1 MMARAAAPVA
11 VCAVARVGGRSYK
24 PARVAQMDAP
34 APPADHKVLQVR
46 LKPAE
51 ISSRPK
57 TRPIDAQ
64 IARAHRR
71 SLPRRPMSL
80 LLGWLE
86 RQLTRGI
93 WAAVDR
99 PNPKK

>member
-1 MMARAAAPVA
+1 MARAAAPVA

-57 TRPIDAQ
+57 SENPAYRPQ

-80 LLGWLE
+80 LMAWLE
-86 RQLTRGI
+86 RQLMRGI
-93 WAAVDR
+93 
-99 PNPKK
+99 